1 MFPVPL
7 PAPSQAGNGTVPPL
21 PTEEKNDMTSLNEAA
36 LPELA
41 GRIPIPSY
49 QRRAVRTGIVHFGV
63 GGFHRSHQAMFIDRL
78 LNLGGSQD
86 WGICGVGVLPSD
98 ARMHDVLNSQDGLYT
113 LVLKGAEGT
122 EEARIIGSITEYL
135 FAPNDPAAVIRKLSD
150 PATRIVSLS
159 ITEGGYSINDST
171 GEFDPRTPDIVHDL
185 KPNTVPLS
193 VFGLIAAALALRRE
207 QGTAPF
213 TVMSCDNI
221 QGNGN
226 VTRKALVSFARL
238 KDPNL
243 AGWIGD
249 TVAFPNSMVDRIT
262 PVTTDQ
268 DRAAVTETYGF
279 SDAWPVVAE
288 PFEQWVLEDKFT
300 AGRPPLEDVG
310 VQMVDDVEPYELMKL
325 RLLNASHQAMS
336 YLGYLAGHRL
346 VHEVCTDPLFAD
358 FIIGFMEREATPT
371 LRPVPGID
379 LNAYRNELIHRF
391 ANPAI
396 RDTLARQMVDAS
408 ERIPK
413 FVLPIVREQL
423 ERGGAIDRA
432 ALVIAAWARF
442 LEGTDEH
449 GEPVAITDQ
458 RLGELRAAVRAD
470 HVEPGAFL
478 NLTEVFGDLGQNAR
492 FAAAYRQAREALERS
507 GARRAV
513 QDLTELLIPARRTS

>member
-1 MFPVPL
+1 MLL
-7 PAPSQAGNGTVPPL
+7 PANPQPGNSTVPPH
-21 PTEEKNDMTSLNEAA
+21 PIEEKNDMTSLNEAA
-36 LPELA
+36 LQELE
-41 GRIPIPSY
+41 GQLPIPSY
-49 QRRAVRTGIVHFGV
+49 HRRAVRTGIVHFGV

-98 ARMHDVLNSQDGLYT
+98 ARMHDVLKNQDGLYT
-113 LVLKGAEGT
+113 LVLKGGEGS
-122 EEARIIGSITEYL
+122 EDARIIGSITEYL
-135 FAPNDPAAVIRKLSD
+135 FAPNDPAAVIRKLTD

-159 ITEGGYSINDST
+159 ITEGGYSINDFT
-171 GEFDPRTPDIVHDL
+171 GEFDPRGPDVVHDL
-185 KPNTVPLS
+185 KPNIVPRS
-193 VFGLIAAALALRRE
+193 VFGLITAALAQRRE

-226 VTRKALVSFARL
+226 VARKALVSFARL
-238 KDPNL
+238 KDPEL
-243 AGWIGD
+243 AGWISE

-262 PVTTDQ
+262 PVTTDA
-268 DRAAVTETYGF
+268 DRAAVTEAYGF

-300 AGRPPLEDVG
+300 AGRPPLEGVG
-310 VQMVDDVEPYELMKL
+310 VQIVDDVEPYELLKL
-325 RLLNASHQAMS
+325 RLLNASHQVMS
-336 YLGYLAGHRL
+336 YLGYLAGHRY

-358 FIIGFMEREATPT
+358 FIVGFMEREATPT

-379 LNAYRNELIHRF
+379 LHVYRNELIHRF
-391 ANPAI
+391 SSPAI

-413 FVLPIVREQL
+413 FVLPVLREQL
-423 ERGGAIDRA
+423 QRGGPIDRT

-442 LEGTDEH
+442 LEGADEQ
-449 GEPVAITDQ
+449 GEWIDITDR

-470 HVEPGAFL
+470 RAEPGAFL

-492 FAAAYRQAREALERS
+492 FAAAYRQAREALQRS
-507 GARRAV
+507 GARTAV
-513 QDLTELLIPARRTS
+513 QDLTDPLIPTRRTS